1 VVVSELQGQSK
12 QQWARLG
19 AVAVLVIGLAIVG
32 LLALSRHDR
41 AVTARVFE
49 LERGRQTARQRLER
63 ERQVTRL
70 LARYLEIP
78 VTDWERRDQALMLV
92 GERTADPS
100 LKKWAA
106 ARRKEIAPYLR
117 RIRLVQR
124 YNAASDKIAVTA
136 VPEPSAAATPQPA
149 APAQQPADAGKAAA
163 AAPAFADEGE
173 ALAKA
178 RKSPHWKEYIKTRE
192 QLRLKRGRYC
202 CRITTGRELFS
213 KADSVAECRGYAQ
226 LLCDLLAKM
235 IDAEQK
241 SLYALS
247 TACAGGEIIGAG
259 DVSSSPE

>member
-1 VVVSELQGQSK
+1 M
-12 QQWARLG
+12 
-19 AVAVLVIGLAIVG
+19 LVIGLAIVG

-41 AVTARVFE
+41 AVTARLFE
-49 LERGRQTARQRLER
+49 LERVRQAAEQRRSR
-63 ERQVTRL
+63 ERQATRL
-70 LARYLEIP
+70 LAQYLEIP
-78 VTDWERRDQALMLV
+78 VTDWERREQALALV
-92 GERTADPS
+92 ERTAEPE

-106 ARRKEIAPYLR
+106 ARRQEIAPYLR

-136 VPEPSAAATPQPA
+136 VPEPAAAGTPPPA
-149 APAQQPADAGKAAA
+149 APAEQPADAGKAAA
-163 AAPAFADEGE
+163 APTFADEGE

-178 RKSPHWKEYIKTRE
+178 RTSPHWKEYIKTRE

-202 CRITTGRELFS
+202 CRLTTGRELFS

-235 IDAEQK
+235 IDSKQK
-241 SLYALS
+241 ALYALS